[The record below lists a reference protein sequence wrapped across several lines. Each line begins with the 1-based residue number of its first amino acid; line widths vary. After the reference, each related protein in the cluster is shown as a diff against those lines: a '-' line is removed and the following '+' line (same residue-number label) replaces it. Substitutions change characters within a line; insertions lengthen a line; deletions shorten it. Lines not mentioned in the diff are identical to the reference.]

1 MKRRLYQIQV
11 RSIWQ
16 AVEHLRLIDL
26 DELMVIAEEHGTD
39 EEVRL
44 IGCLRAILP
53 KLPPQPAKDGG
64 HGGP

>member
-1 MKRRLYQIQV
+1 VKRRLYKIQV

-16 AVEHLRLIDL
+16 AIEHLRLIDL
-26 DELMVIAEEHGTD
+26 EELTVIAEEHGTE

-44 IGCLRAILP
+44 IACLRSILP
-53 KLPPQPAKDGG
+53 KLPPQPPEAGG

>member
-1 MKRRLYQIQV
+1 MKRKLYKIQV

-26 DELMVIAEEHGTD
+26 DELIIIAEEHGTD

-44 IGCLRAILP
+44 IGILRAMLP
-53 KLPPQPAKDGG
+53 KLPPQPPHEGG

>member
-1 MKRRLYQIQV
+1 VKRRLYEIQV

-16 AVEHLRLIDL
+16 AIEHLRLIDL
-26 DELMVIAEEHGTD
+26 DELIVIAEEQGTD

-44 IGCLRAILP
+44 IGSLRVMLP

>member
-1 MKRRLYQIQV
+1 MKRKLYQIQV

-26 DELMVIAEEHGTD
+26 DELIVIAEEYGTD

-44 IGCLRAILP
+44 IGSLRAMLP
-53 KLPPQPAKDGG
+53 KLPPLPPGDGG
-64 HGGP
+64 HGGS